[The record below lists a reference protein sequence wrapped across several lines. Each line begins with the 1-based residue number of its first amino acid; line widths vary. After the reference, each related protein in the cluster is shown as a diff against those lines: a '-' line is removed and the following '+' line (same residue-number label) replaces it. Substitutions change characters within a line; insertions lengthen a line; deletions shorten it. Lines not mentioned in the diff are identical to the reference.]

1 VPVDG
6 ISFVLLGD
14 VGEHGLALSRLE
26 AARACLLEEC
36 LRLGPAVVSTVL
48 HSLDEYRV
56 THFFMMFLLRKLL
69 SFCVAGDWISSEG
82 ETYFC
87 ALILVSDAHRM

>member
-1 VPVDG
+1 MADYSSFLGMSANMGWPLAASKLRVLVFWKSVCGLDLRLSASVHNIG
-6 ISFVLLGD
+6 IS
-14 VGEHGLALSRLE
+14 
-26 AARACLLEEC
+26 RA
-36 LRLGPAVVSTVL
+36 
-48 HSLDEYRV
+48 

-87 ALILVSDAHRM
+87 ALRMVSYAR